1 MTLVRV
7 TSGLLY
13 SPLSGRHVIA
23 NAPIVG
29 YISREENILKNISR
43 RCSQR
48 SHYIS
53 YFYAKYFLLGVDV
66 VREWKCSEP
75 LTHFKVYLKK
85 NRTQ

>member
-29 YISREENILKNISR
+29 YISREENILKISAGDA
-43 RCSQR
+43 
-48 SHYIS
+48 H
-53 YFYAKYFLLGVDV
+53 
-66 VREWKCSEP
+66 REVTTFHTSMLNTFC
-75 LTHFKVYLKK
+75 
-85 NRTQ
+85 